1 MEEPMATPEDDDPET
16 NTEIIQDSNEA
27 LREESADR
35 ASNDWPGVE
44 RRPLLKAL
52 SAGVALS
59 VGSGVAT
66 ASDDR
71 NSSAG
76 NQAGGDAFLQDLTT
90 VLSTTYKYHAIG
102 EAVEDGYEEF
112 GVMPPVGHI
121 YQQADYFEG
130 PEFTGPTELTEPPSL
145 LFYAPIG
152 GKTASDDFDLVLAGM
167 EYHVS
172 GDRTNS
178 PPNLFADET
187 TSYKFTVTE
196 EEGWH
201 RSPVPETLDVTGL
214 HVWLYLSNPAGLFH
228 GGNPLIEQLVN

>member
-1 MEEPMATPEDDDPET
+1 MRTTIDDDTET
-16 NTEIIQDSNEA
+16 VQDSNES
-27 LREESADR
+27 RVEESVDR
-35 ASNDWPGVE
+35 ASDDCPGVG

-59 VGSGVAT
+59 VGSGIAT
-66 ASDDR
+66 ASDAGE
-71 NSSAG
+71 SSDDS
-76 NQAGGDAFLQDLTT
+76 QAGGNAFLEDITT
-90 VLSTTYKYHAIG
+90 VLSTTHKYHEISGAR
-102 EAVEDGYEEF
+102 EDGYEEF

-121 YQQADYFEG
+121 YQKTDYFEG
-130 PEFTGPTELTEPPSL
+130 PEFTGPTDLTEPPSL

-152 GKTASDDFDLVLAGM
+152 GEGDSADLDLVLAGM

-172 GDRTNS
+172 GNQTSD
-178 PPNLFADET
+178 PPNLFADEDT
-187 TSYKFTVTE
+187 AYEFKVTE

-228 GGNPLIEQLVN
+228 GGHPLMEQLVDQ